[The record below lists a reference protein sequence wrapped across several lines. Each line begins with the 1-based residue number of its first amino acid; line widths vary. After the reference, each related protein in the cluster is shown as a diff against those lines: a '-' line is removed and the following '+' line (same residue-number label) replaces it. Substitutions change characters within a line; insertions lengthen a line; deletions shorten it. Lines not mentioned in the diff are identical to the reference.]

1 MVGLGIVHHDVRVRA
16 LGDDA
21 LAGEHAVQAGGVLR
35 QHAAHGGQTDLPRG
49 DAEGVDQ
56 LAPGLYS
63 GQAAG
68 DGSEVVLSRQL
79 LGRGEAAVVGRHRLY
94 LAAADSLPQSLPV
107 RRLADGRRADIF
119 GSL

>member
-56 LAPGLYS
+56 LAPGLYP
-63 GQAAG
+63 GQTAG
-68 DGSEVVLSRQL
+68 DGGEVVLSRQL
-79 LGRGEAAVVGRHRLY
+79 LGCGEAAVVG
-94 LAAADSLPQSLPV
+94 AAADSLPQGLPV